1 MSRDMGLKKRIG
13 IILIWCIFTVL
24 IMTKSPAAWFLFIA
38 SAALI
43 FISRSKFFFTVGYDL
58 TCLEVMSIM
67 LFGLADYFGLYD
79 ISNPVWEWLV
89 HNVFWDI
96 LLLMM
101 LVFRVKVLKKRRIA
115 VIMRA
120 ITLVIMLSATAI
132 CVYSGLSTRNIYR
145 DGVYTSGTKA
155 DVDEL
160 KDGDK
165 IIIRSSYD
173 TSLALSTI
181 VGDYPVF
188 DKLDYSLYQVF
199 RLKKEGDGLFSFRT
213 SNGMYLCAWCHY
225 AFNGNKLGLG
235 PYIDTGTMKWKFYDI
250 AGIGQV
256 VELGEGKL
264 YIAIQDTA
272 AIADTF
278 GQSYPDY
285 ACLSEWTGNAGQL
298 VVVEKAPDMLKRF
311 GLLVRMMNRQKV
323 LYALAAFEIIILFIW
338 TIYIPVLRAVRRYKS
353 PDGK

>member
-1 MSRDMGLKKRIG
+1 MSRGMGLKKKIG

-24 IMTKSPAAWFLFIA
+24 IMIKSPAAWFLLIA
-38 SAALI
+38 SSALI

-58 TCLEVMSIM
+58 TCLEVTSVM
-67 LFGLADYFGLYD
+67 LLGLADYFGLYD

-96 LLLMM
+96 LLLVM
-101 LVFRVKVLKKRRIA
+101 LVFRVKAFKKRRMA

-120 ITLVIMLSATAI
+120 ITLVIVLFATAI
-132 CVYSGLSTRNIYR
+132 CAYSVLSTRNTYH
-145 DGVYTSGTKA
+145 DGVYTGGTKA
-155 DVDEL
+155 DIDEL

-165 IIIRSSYD
+165 IIIRSAYD

-199 RLKKEGDGLFSFRT
+199 RLKKEEDGLFSFRT

-225 AFNGNKLGLG
+225 AFSGNKLGLG
-235 PYIDTGTMKWKFYDI
+235 PYIDTDTMKWKFYDI

-256 VELGEGKL
+256 AELGEGKL

-272 AIADTF
+272 AIAEDS

-285 ACLSEWTGNAGQL
+285 AYLSEWTGSAEQV
-298 VVVEKAPDMLKRF
+298 VVVEKAPDMFKRF
-311 GLLVRMMNRQKV
+311 GLLVRMKNGQKL
-323 LYALAAFEIIILFIW
+323 LYALTVFEIIILFIW
-338 TIYIPVLRAVRRYKS
+338 IIYIPVLRAVRRYKR